1 MRLFPA
7 MEDLNKFYNLISTSL
22 ISGSK
27 WETFHI
33 KSWNNPEGQT
43 QETKELES
51 NTINR
56 KRWGDIYITQDEMWG
71 TYLRKTYSDWSKS
84 ESTISFKKKIELTEE
99 NEFHDI
105 ESFIIPQGH
114 GS

>member
-7 MEDLNKFYNLISTSL
+7 MEDLNKFYNLISTSNTPFP
-22 ISGSK
+22 GSK
-27 WETFHI
+27 WEIFNI

-71 TYLRKTYSDWSKS
+71 TYLRKAYSDWSKS
-84 ESTISFKKKIELTEE
+84 ESTISLKKIYV
-99 NEFHDI
+99 
-105 ESFIIPQGH
+105 
-114 GS
+114 